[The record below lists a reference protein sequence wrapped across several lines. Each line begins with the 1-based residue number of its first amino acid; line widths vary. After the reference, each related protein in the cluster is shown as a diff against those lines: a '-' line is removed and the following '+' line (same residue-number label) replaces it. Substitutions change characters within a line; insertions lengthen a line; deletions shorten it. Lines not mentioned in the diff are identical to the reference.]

1 MSLCQDAPV
10 DMLMYYDAR
19 PGTIFNGLFD
29 IYTFAPRP
37 AYYAL
42 FSWADLRDLGTQV
55 KTVVEF
61 PDREEVIAKAVE
73 ESQWEYPPLEYESK
87 AIITNEVV
95 TAVAAKGGDGS
106 LGILVTRFMDD
117 DNITAPEKVSVRLSK
132 GGFCG
137 RVRAYVTDGV
147 RLHSP
152 IHLFVDDAGAVS
164 FGLAPNAFAYIET
177 KTAPMTR

>member
-1 MSLCQDAPV
+1 M
-10 DMLMYYDAR
+10 
-19 PGTIFNGLFD
+19 GGEI
-29 IYTFAPRP
+29 
-37 AYYAL
+37 
-42 FSWADLRDLGTQV
+42 
-55 KTVVEF
+55 
-61 PDREEVIAKAVE
+61 
-73 ESQWEYPPLEYESK
+73 LEYESK

-106 LGILVTRFMDD
+106 LGILVTRFTDD

-152 IHLFVDDAGAVS
+152 VPLVS
-164 FGLAPNAFAYIET
+164 DPQGVASFNLAPNAFAYIEA
-177 KTAPMTR
+177 KFREQQPPSLR